1 MRILIAPQEFK
12 GSLNAA
18 EAAEAIAE
26 GLRGARPDWTFDLLP
41 MADGGPGFIEAMR
54 KPGQIDIAA
63 VAAQDPIGRTVLARY
78 LVARSPHLA
87 IIEAAQANGLLHL
100 QPGERDPLYADTYGV
115 GQIIAAAASG
125 HPPHIL
131 IGVGGSATTDGGA
144 GMARALGARFLGEDG
159 RELERGGAPLA
170 GLSRVEWRRPPELDG
185 IEVTVATDVT
195 NPLTG
200 PNGAAAVYGPQ
211 KGASPADVDALDA
224 ALTRY
229 AMVLR
234 RSLGVDVANV
244 AGAGA
249 AGGLASGLVAFLG
262 ATIASGFD
270 AVAEVN
276 NLRERLA
283 AADLVVTG
291 EGSFDNQSRQ
301 GKTTGRLIE
310 LATAAGKPWVVFAG
324 QADEPGG
331 SVISLASLEP
341 DAAKA
346 MDHASELLA
355 ESARNWARKQP
366 A

>member
-1 MRILIAPQEFK
+1 M
-12 GSLNAA
+12 
-18 EAAEAIAE
+18 
-26 GLRGARPDWTFDLLP
+26 
-41 MADGGPGFIEAMR
+41 
-54 KPGQIDIAA
+54 
-63 VAAQDPIGRTVLARY
+63 
-78 LVARSPHLA
+78 
-87 IIEAAQANGLLHL
+87 
-100 QPGERDPLYADTYGV
+100 
-115 GQIIAAAASG
+115 
-125 HPPHIL
+125 
-131 IGVGGSATTDGGA
+131 
-144 GMARALGARFLGEDG
+144 
-159 RELERGGAPLA
+159 
-170 GLSRVEWRRPPELDG
+170 
-185 IEVTVATDVT
+185 
-195 NPLTG
+195 
-200 PNGAAAVYGPQ
+200 
-211 KGASPADVDALDA
+211 DALDA

-234 RSLGVDVANV
+234 RSLGVDVASV

-324 QADEPGG
+324 RADEPGG

-346 MDHASELLA
+346 MGRASELLA